1 MNSEHEFVGSS
12 VDVTEE
18 TFERDVIEA
27 SRETP
32 VIVDFWAEW
41 CGPCHALAPVLEH
54 EVEDRAG
61 QVVLAK
67 VDVDANPS
75 LAATHRVQGIPAV
88 KGFRDGRVVAEFVG
102 ARGPG
107 AVAAFVDELLAPQR
121 IVGLVEELRSSG
133 ELQDVLSALEA
144 GERERALDLLLAAI
158 PDASPDDRERL
169 RELAVAVFDDL
180 GHDDPLTVM
189 YRRRLATALY

>member
-1 MNSEHEFVGSS
+1 M
-12 VDVTEE
+12 DVTEE
-18 TFERDVIEA
+18 TFERDVIAA
-27 SRETP
+27 SRATP

-54 EVEDRAG
+54 EIEKRAG
-61 QVVLAK
+61 KVVLAK
-67 VDVDANPS
+67 VDVDANPG

-107 AVAAFVDELLAPQR
+107 AVAAFVDELLAPPQ

-133 ELQDVLSALEA
+133 ELPDVLSALEA
-144 GERERALDLLLAAI
+144 GDKERALDLLIAAI

-169 RELAVAVFDDL
+169 RDLAVAVFEDL
-180 GHDDPLTVM
+180 GHDDPLTVT